1 MWPCMGLACP
11 HELCH
16 MASLTWAYM
25 GRLTRALLFRPLRS
39 KTDDDDGSNPYH
51 DAEDK
56 AFL

>member
-1 MWPCMGLACP
+1 MGLACP

>member
-1 MWPCMGLACP
+1 MGLACP

-25 GRLTRALLFRPLRS
+25 GHLTWALLFRPLRS
-39 KTDDDDGSNPYH
+39 KTDDGSNLYH